1 MQKKQQRKTIYYK
14 HVSIHGENHD
24 LQTLLQKVFDKD
36 SSTHFAKARMEV
48 LSASSNVR
56 RLINEVKD
64 RERMFYG
71 QMLMFEPGKSQGL
84 LTLDDSVDHYPI
96 DALTTDKIRLESEDS
111 KSHGSNEEQK
121 VREFVDSFLYFSVIG
136 NHLAVV
142 QSRSLTSRELEAH
155 LQWVLSDNAQVI
167 GKNSAVILSDKPL
180 EKTIRKIESR
190 PAKKILLGAPV
201 IAGDGVPLSIDS
213 SGGVAAKSVKFTPK
227 GMGFDVLKGLMGQKW
242 LDQQEFS
249 DELDDANL
257 RVKLEVTYSRKT
269 SKEGQKVLDSI
280 ATSLR
285 HTDSADV
292 TIMLDGGGDIKG
304 DELRLSGNV
313 DFIYHDGVLDENLLY
328 DSMFKWLRDKVS
340 DGEIDLSDGNDTLA

>member
-14 HVSIHGENHD
+14 HVSIHGEKHD

-48 LSASSNVR
+48 LSESSNVR

-84 LTLDDSVDHYPI
+84 LTLDDSVDHYSI
-96 DALTTDKIRLESEDS
+96 DALTTDKIRLESEGS
-111 KSHGSNEEQK
+111 KSQSSNEKKK

-155 LQWVLSDNAQVI
+155 LQWFLSDNAQVI

-190 PAKKILLGAPV
+190 SAKKILLGAPV
-201 IAGDGVPLSIDS
+201 IAGDGVPLNIDGP
-213 SGGVAAKSVKFTPK
+213 GGGTAKSVKFTPK

-313 DFIYHDGVLDENLLY
+313 DFIYYDGVLDENLLY